1 MAAPESTALITQST
15 MTAVLKLPT
24 ASISTRNVSNKTF
37 IGIVITAS
45 ALLCSPRVRKVWPTL
60 LKKSKSSTT
69 NSITPTS
76 PKSRM
81 SATPKFGTRNE
92 TVLPKICLPARKP
105 APKKAFISLERWRAT
120 LRPKN
125 FFKSPQNLWM
135 SSMSVSANTFTF
147 WIGPCIWMRGRRTST
162 NAMCLTVKTSMARLL
177 RSRKRHW
184 KHCVLN
190 CQNQTSPLDATTIAK
205 SHSMQPAARCC
216 SRLPNDT
223 VGNWTKYQNT
233 ADGLIW
239 KSRTTS

>member
-1 MAAPESTALITQST
+1 

-24 ASISTRNVSNKTF
+24 ASISTRNVSSKTS
-37 IGIVITAS
+37 IGIATTAS
-45 ALLCSPRVRKVWPTL
+45 ALLCSPRVRKVWLTL
-60 LKKSKSSTT
+60 LKKLKSSTT
-69 NSITPTS
+69 NCITPTS

-81 SATPKFGTRNE
+81 SATPKSGTRNE

-105 APKKAFISLERWRAT
+105 APKKASISLERWRAT

-147 WIGPCIWMRGRRTST
+147 WIGPCIWMKVRRTST
-162 NAMCLTVKTSMARLL
+162 NGMCLTVKISMERLL

-184 KHCVLN
+184 KHWVLN
-190 CQNQTSPLDATTIAK
+190 CQNRTSPLVATTIVR
-205 SHSMQPAARCC
+205 SHLMQPAARCY
-216 SRLPNDT
+216 SRLPNAT
-223 VGNWTKYQNT
+223 AWNWTKCRNT
-233 ADGLIW
+233 ADRLIW